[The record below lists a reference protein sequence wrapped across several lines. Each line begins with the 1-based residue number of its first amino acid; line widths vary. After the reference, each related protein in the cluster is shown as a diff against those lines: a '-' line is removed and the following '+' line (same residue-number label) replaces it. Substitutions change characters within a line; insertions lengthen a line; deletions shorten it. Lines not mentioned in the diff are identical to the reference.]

1 MYKIGNFSMSHQ
13 KTAFSVEGYYDAI
26 NFSAADLKSSTNFL
40 QARKM
45 CGKHKNPN
53 YIWEFIICPSV
64 GFLGNPEPLP
74 KDCELKISFD
84 RASPKTSVLKIGDT
98 LKTEISEPFDIKDVV
113 ATTEY
118 VSSPHWR
125 EYFSQISDRPLTFN
139 FDECEVMIKNIPN
152 GETEVRFDNIRGGNI
167 PQCMFLG
174 ILPQN
179 SLKGDT
185 SVSSTQFKSQ
195 KVTQMNISL
204 DGTSVNGYP
213 LAIKNDSSIAPLQK
227 FLDVTN
233 RYYNIQ
239 AGDCVDLQEF
249 PYNWIWSHAFE
260 SESSGQGWLSVDF
273 KLSSAYSTNM
283 ALVCWIIYPSCI
295 TIDKFN
301 QVERINL

>member
-1 MYKIGNFSMSHQ
+1 MYKVGNFSLSHQ
-13 KTAFSVEGYYDAI
+13 KSAFTVEGYYDAI
-26 NFSAADLKSSTNFL
+26 NFSAADLKASANFL
-40 QARKM
+40 NARKM
-45 CGKHKNPN
+45 CGKQKGPN
-53 YIWEFIICPSV
+53 YIWEFIMCPSI
-64 GFLGNPEPLP
+64 GFLGSPEPLT

-84 RASPKTSVLKIGDT
+84 RAHPFASTLKIGTAED
-98 LKTEISEPFDIKDVV
+98 LSEPITIKDVV

-118 VSSPHWR
+118 ISSPHWR
-125 EYFSQISDRPLTFN
+125 EYFSEIDYRPIEYN
-139 FDECEVMIKNIPN
+139 FDECEVMVKNIPN

-167 PQCMFLG
+167 PQCMFIG
-174 ILPQN
+174 VIPQ
-179 SLKGDT
+179 SCLKGDKT
-185 SVSSTQFKSQ
+185 KSSTQFKQ
-195 KVTQMNISL
+195 YKVTQMNISL
-204 DGTSVNGYP
+204 NGNSVNGYP
-213 LAIKNDSSIAPLQK
+213 LTDKLATGVAPLQK

-233 RYYNIQ
+233 RYYNVQ

-273 KLSSAYSTNM
+273 KLSSAYSVNM